1 MTTQAPTTQQRAIPG
16 ATASGSGSPRLR
28 WRAPRGLLLTL
39 ASLPMLLFYLLPI
52 IALLLRV
59 SPSELLSNLVDPQ
72 VAQAIQVSMTTTLI
86 ATGVTFIFGAPL
98 AYLLARRRFR
108 GRAVL
113 DTLIDLPMLLPP
125 AVAGIALLVAFG
137 RRGLLGQSL
146 DEAGIQ
152 IAFTQIAVIMAQVFV
167 ASPFFVKSAISGFAA
182 VDRELEQAAAV
193 DGASPLTAFWRITL
207 PLSASALFGGVV
219 MTWARALGEFGAT
232 IIFAG
237 NFPGRTQTMPLAIYI
252 GFEIDLRIALTL
264 SAILLAIAFA
274 VLLVATSHILKEEDM
289 RILRQR

>member
-1 MTTQAPTTQQRAIPG
+1 MKVEASTIPEKAIPR
-16 ATASGSGSPRLR
+16 ATAQNRAQRVG
-28 WRAPRGLLLTL
+28 WRASRGVLLWL
-39 ASLPMLLFYLLPI
+39 ASLPMLLFYLLPLL
-52 IALLLRV
+52 ALLLRV
-59 SPSELLSNLVDPQ
+59 SPADLLSNLVDPQ
-72 VAQAIQVSMTTTLI
+72 VAQAIQVSMTTTLT
-86 ATGVTFIFGAPL
+86 ATGITLVFGAPL

-108 GRAVL
+108 GHAVL

-125 AVAGIALLVAFG
+125 SVAGIALLVAFG

-146 DEAGIQ
+146 ADAGIQ

-167 ASPFFVKSAISGFAA
+167 ASPFFVKSAISAFAA

-193 DGASPLTAFWRITL
+193 DGAASLGVFWRITL
-207 PLSASALFGGVV
+207 PLSASALFGGIM

-252 GFEIDLRIALTL
+252 GFEIDLNIALTL
-264 SAILLAIAFA
+264 SAILLATAFV
-274 VLLVATSHILKEEDM
+274 VLLLVKAA
-289 RILRQR
+289 LRQRVEVNL